1 MKKYIKDNV
10 DKKIL
15 IDDIANL
22 INLSSRHLNRIVKES
37 ENMNVTELIQS
48 IRIKRAKRKTVS
60 FEATKELAIVIK
72 APYHI
77 PERELLTMIEKHRDW
92 MEKAIEKQRLRNVRY
107 PEPTEQEKK
116 ELILKCKEILPS
128 KVEYYSKLTGLVPTG
143 IKITSAQ
150 KRFGSCSGKNSI
162 CFSFRLMLYPA
173 PFIDYVVLHEL
184 AHIKHHNHGK
194 DFYALIEKYMPDWRK
209 REKLGRG

>member
-1 MKKYIKDNV
+1 
-10 DKKIL
+10 
-15 IDDIANL
+15 
-22 INLSSRHLNRIVKES
+22 
-37 ENMNVTELIQS
+37 
-48 IRIKRAKRKTVS
+48 
-60 FEATKELAIVIK
+60 
-72 APYHI
+72 
-77 PERELLTMIEKHRDW
+77 MIEKHRDW

-107 PEPTEQEKK
+107 HEPTEQEKK

-162 CFSFRLMLYPA
+162 CFSFRLMLYPE

>member
-1 MKKYIKDNV
+1 MD
-10 DKKIL
+10 
-15 IDDIANL
+15 
-22 INLSSRHLNRIVKES
+22 
-37 ENMNVTELIQS
+37 

-60 FEATKELAIVIK
+60 FEVTKELAIVIK

-77 PERELLTMIEKHRDW
+77 PERELLAMIEKHREW

-162 CFSFRLMLYPA
+162 CFSFRLMLYPE